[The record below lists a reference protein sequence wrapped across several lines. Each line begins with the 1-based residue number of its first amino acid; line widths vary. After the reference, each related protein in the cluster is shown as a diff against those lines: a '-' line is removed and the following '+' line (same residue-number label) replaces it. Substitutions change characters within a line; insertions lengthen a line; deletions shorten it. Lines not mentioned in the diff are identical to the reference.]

1 MTAHMISERS
11 GRPGSPPPPP
21 PKRIRLRRSQS
32 SSERTCLA
40 GPPGRP
46 RPRRGVSPHGPVPPV
61 SPSGGSPPLPASPP
75 PQGPLLF
82 AKRPRT
88 RLPHPIKMLIAALY
102 RYAKARKTVAS
113 RAGPPMSPAM
123 AHPADP
129 LTGLPHDERIRSR
142 KLAGGVATIIADATG
157 LTKAEG
163 DTLEQ
168 ELRSAALAMPG
179 VEEARIAI
187 TAAQTARTLIA
198 IGSGKGGVGKST
210 VTANLA
216 IALARRGKKVGL
228 IDADVYGPS
237 QPTLLGSHD
246 KPEADKEKL
255 LPVEAHGIKFLSL
268 GQLVSP
274 GHALA
279 WRGPMATGAL
289 ANLVEAEWGDSE
301 LLLVDLPPGTGDV
314 QLSLIQR
321 SRPAGAVIVSTPQ
334 DLSLIDARRAV
345 DLFRKTS
352 VPVLGIIENMATYE
366 CPHCGE
372 ESHPFGS
379 GGAEAA
385 ATEMGFPFLGRLPL
399 SVRIR
404 EASDAG
410 TPPAA
415 SEGPEAEAF
424 VAIARKLLEALE
436 TPVH

>member
-1 MTAHMISERS
+1 MWRTKNS
-11 GRPGSPPPPP
+11 GKPADASY
-21 PKRIRLRRSQS
+21 
-32 SSERTCLA
+32 
-40 GPPGRP
+40 
-46 RPRRGVSPHGPVPPV
+46 VP
-61 SPSGGSPPLPASPP
+61 
-75 PQGPLLF
+75 
-82 AKRPRT
+82 
-88 RLPHPIKMLIAALY
+88 I
-102 RYAKARKTVAS
+102 
-113 RAGPPMSPAM
+113 M

-129 LTGLPHDERIRSR
+129 LIDLPHDERIRSR
-142 KLAGGVATIIADATG
+142 KLAGGIATIIADATG
-157 LTKAEG
+157 LD
-163 DTLEQ
+163 DTERQ
-168 ELRSAALAMPG
+168 VFEDELRSAALSMAG
-179 VEEARIAI
+179 VEEARIAL
-187 TAAQTARTLIA
+187 TAAQPHRTLVA

-210 VTANLA
+210 VSANLA
-216 IALARRGKKVGL
+216 VALARAGNKVGL

-237 QPTLLGSHD
+237 QPTLLGSHE
-246 KPEADKEKL
+246 KPAAENEKL
-255 LPVEAHGIKFLSL
+255 IPVEAHGVKFLSL

-289 ANLVEAEWGDSE
+289 ANLVDAEWGDTE

-352 VPVLGIIENMATYE
+352 VPVLGIIENMASYL

-372 ESHPFGS
+372 ASHPFGS

-385 ATEMGFPFLGRLPL
+385 AAEMDIPFLGRLPL
-399 SVRIR
+399 SLSIR

-415 SEGPEAEAF
+415 SDSAEADAF
-424 VAIARKLLEALE
+424 AAIARKLLETLE
-436 TPVH
+436 TPVR